1 MTGSADPYANLV
13 LVRHGESATNAAN
26 VFTGWS
32 NPPLTAIG
40 RDEAS
45 LVAHRIREA
54 GLTPSRIF
62 SSPASRATETVAIL
76 QDILEEAVPVT
87 CLSALNERD
96 YGTLTGR
103 NKDEAAAEFGAA
115 QVRLWRRS
123 YAEAPPEGE
132 SLRDTAA
139 RVLAAYVHTILPAA
153 MAGGTTLVVSHG
165 NTLRALCM
173 TLDGLDA
180 AAIEGFDLS
189 TGATIH
195 YALGETTAIVR
206 RAVLV

>member
-1 MTGSADPYANLV
+1 MTGSTEPPISLV

-40 RDEAS
+40 RDEAA
-45 LVAHRIREA
+45 LVAHRIGEA
-54 GLTPSRIF
+54 GLSPTRIF
-62 SSPASRATETVAIL
+62 SSPADRATETVAIVRK
-76 QDILEEAVPVT
+76 ILAGSAPVT
-87 CLSALNERD
+87 SVPALNERD
-96 YGTLTGR
+96 YGALTGR
-103 NKDEAAAEFGAA
+103 NKDEAAAEYGAS
-115 QVRLWRRS
+115 QVQRWRRS

-139 RVLAAYVHTILPAA
+139 RVLAAYVHVILPAA

-173 TLDGLDA
+173 ALDGLDA
-180 AAIEGFDLS
+180 AAVEGFDLS
-189 TGATIH
+189 TGATLH
-195 YALGETTAIVR
+195 YALSATTAIVR
-206 RAVLV
+206 RAVLI